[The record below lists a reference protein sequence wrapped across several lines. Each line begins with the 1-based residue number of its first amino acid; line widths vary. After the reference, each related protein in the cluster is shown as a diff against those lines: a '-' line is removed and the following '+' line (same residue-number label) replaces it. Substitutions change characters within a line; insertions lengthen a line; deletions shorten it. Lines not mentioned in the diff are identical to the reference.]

1 MPSSSAV
8 TDEAPVA
15 ALPFQQK
22 PQEPTPQSSFNLDLT
37 PSQRSSRSA
46 VPIPYAHEGE
56 ASPPPSDGEGATS
69 GRPGGGIIYEPD
81 EGDDMDEDDPDEDL
95 EF

>member
-1 MPSSSAV
+1 MLTTLV
-8 TDEAPVA
+8 IR
-15 ALPFQQK
+15 QK
-22 PQEPTPQSSFNLDLT
+22 QQEPTPQSSFNLDLT
-37 PSQRSSRSA
+37 PSQRSSRST

-56 ASPPPSDGEGATS
+56 ASPLPSDGEDAPT
-69 GRPGGGIIYEPD
+69 GRPGGGIFYEPD